1 MSVKAVR
8 WEDGRV
14 EAGSEF
20 EPMFIDECHQL
31 NGKTLYAVR
40 HRSYVLS
47 TDGRWFYEPR
57 PSNRTDEFLALCRF
71 ETFEEAGEAMLRQP
85 QEGTYGKAWKHFF
98 DEQSRE
104 DFEDKLERKKR

>member
-57 PSNRTDEFLALCRF
+57 PSSRTDEFLALFRF
-71 ETFEEAGEAMLRQP
+71 QTFEEAAQAMLKQP
-85 QEGTYGKAWKHFF
+85 QEGTYGDVTKYVKSF
-98 DEQSRE
+98 
-104 DFEDKLERKKR
+104 L

>member
-20 EPMFIDECHQL
+20 EPMFIDKCHQL
-31 NGKTLYAVR
+31 NGKTRYAVR

-47 TDGRWFYEPR
+47 TDGRWFVEPR
-57 PSNRTDEFLALCRF
+57 PSCRSDEFIARFRF
-71 ETFEEAGEAMLRQP
+71 ETFEQAAEAMLRQP
-85 QEGTYGKAWKHFF
+85 QDGTYGDVTKYVKSF
-98 DEQSRE
+98 
-104 DFEDKLERKKR
+104 L